1 MRMTELYA
9 PTLKNAPSDADLKS
23 YEFLVRGGF
32 IRKVA
37 AGIFTYLPLGNR
49 VLCKI
54 TEIVREEMDRSGAQ
68 EFLMPIA
75 QPATIWKQSGRW
87 EDYGPEMMKL
97 QDRHK
102 RSFTLGPTH
111 EEMITVTVKNELV
124 SYKELPL
131 NLYQIN
137 TKYRDEIR
145 PRFGLLRAREFVMKD
160 AYSFHES
167 EECLDKTYKEM
178 YNAYERIL
186 ERMGLDYMAVEADS
200 GAIGGSDS
208 HEFVS
213 LAREGESAL
222 LTCPNCGYKATDE
235 RAEYKAEYDYEPE
248 AEKGLEKVDT
258 PDQRT
263 IAQIAGFLELPMHKT
278 VKSLLYK
285 GREGFVMALIR
296 GDLEINTAKLKSVCH
311 DQAIE
316 LADPAT
322 VEKELGIP
330 TGFVGPI
337 GIDNDKVRIVA
348 DESIRGL
355 KNFVT
360 GAMEKDKHY
369 TNCNTG
375 RDFQIDT
382 RADIKLVKAGDR
394 CPECSELLQETR
406 GIEMGQVFKLGT
418 KYSESLEANFT
429 DANGK
434 GRPFYMGCY
443 GWGISRSIAG
453 IVEQLH
459 DEDGILWP
467 LAVAPYE
474 ILITEINPKKE
485 EQRTVGEAIY
495 QQLNEAGYDVLL
507 DDREVSPGFKFKDAD
522 LIGIPMRITVG
533 RHVKNGKVE
542 LKLRNEGDKEQI
554 SIEGGY
560 ETLLKQIED
569 KLETYD
575 PRIRR

>member
-1 MRMTELYA
+1 
-9 PTLKNAPSDADLKS
+9 
-23 YEFLVRGGF
+23 
-32 IRKVA
+32 
-37 AGIFTYLPLGNR
+37 
-49 VLCKI
+49 
-54 TEIVREEMDRSGAQ
+54 
-68 EFLMPIA
+68 
-75 QPATIWKQSGRW
+75 
-87 EDYGPEMMKL
+87 
-97 QDRHK
+97 
-102 RSFTLGPTH
+102 
-111 EEMITVTVKNELV
+111 
-124 SYKELPL
+124 
-131 NLYQIN
+131 
-137 TKYRDEIR
+137 
-145 PRFGLLRAREFVMKD
+145 
-160 AYSFHES
+160 
-167 EECLDKTYKEM
+167 
-178 YNAYERIL
+178 
-186 ERMGLDYMAVEADS
+186 
-200 GAIGGSDS
+200 
-208 HEFVS
+208 
-213 LAREGESAL
+213 
-222 LTCPNCGYKATDE
+222 
-235 RAEYKAEYDYEPE
+235 
-248 AEKGLEKVDT
+248 
-258 PDQRT
+258 
-263 IAQIAGFLELPMHKT
+263 
-278 VKSLLYK
+278 
-285 GREGFVMALIR
+285 
-296 GDLEINTAKLKSVCH
+296 
-311 DQAIE
+311 
-316 LADPAT
+316 
-322 VEKELGIP
+322 
-330 TGFVGPI
+330 
-337 GIDNDKVRIVA
+337 VA

-429 DANGK
+429 DANGT